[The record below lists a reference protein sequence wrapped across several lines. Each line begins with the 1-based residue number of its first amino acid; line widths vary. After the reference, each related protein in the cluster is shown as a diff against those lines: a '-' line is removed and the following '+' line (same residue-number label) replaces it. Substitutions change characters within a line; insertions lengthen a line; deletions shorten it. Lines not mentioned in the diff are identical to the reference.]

1 MQDPF
6 ENIQDK
12 ERAAELI
19 AGHLGGSLSDVEK
32 KELEEW
38 IGASE
43 WHRAYYEQCLD
54 PAALHQ
60 MMTDYRKAAD
70 LEDDLRGAIRR
81 RLGNSANPIY
91 FLRNIWFRAAAAII
105 IISITGVYF
114 WYKGP
119 SRHAVIATRQAEPIP
134 PGRQGA
140 ILTLAD
146 GSQLTLDSLPNGIVA
161 EQNGSQASVKDGQL
175 AYRAGGVA
183 ATTAATYN
191 TITTPRGRQYQM
203 TLPDGTKV
211 WLNAASRITFPTA
224 FTGAERKVTVVGEA
238 YFEVA
243 RHADKPFIVSAGG
256 AGIEV
261 LGTSFN
267 INAYGDESNVKATLL
282 EGSVKVVPS
291 GDGPS
296 KTGVVLKPGQ
306 QAILNGELQVNANV
320 NTEQV
325 IAWKNGL
332 FYFNSTGIAAVM
344 QQLSRWYDIDV
355 RYEGKVPDIRV
366 SGKMDNGLNLN
377 EILEFLTKMEVK
389 QRLVGRT
396 VIISDN

>member
-6 ENIQDK
+6 ENIQDR
-12 ERAAELI
+12 ERAAVLI
-19 AGHLGGSLSDVEK
+19 AGHLQGSLSDMEK

-38 IGASE
+38 IGAAE

-54 PAALHQ
+54 PTALHQ
-60 MMTDYRKAAD
+60 MMTDYRKAAN
-70 LEDDLRGAIRR
+70 LEDDLRATIRH
-81 RLGNSANPIY
+81 RLGNGASPIY
-91 FLRNIWFRAAAAII
+91 LLRKIWFRAAAAII
-105 IISITGVYF
+105 IILITGVYF

-119 SRHAVIATRQAEPIP
+119 SHHPAIATRQAQPIP

-146 GSQLTLDSLPNGIVA
+146 GRQLTLDSLSNGIVA

-175 AYRAGGVA
+175 AYHPEGAA
-183 ATTAATYN
+183 ATTTETYN

-224 FTGAERKVTVVGEA
+224 FTGAERKVTISGEA

-267 INAYGDESNVKATLL
+267 INAYSDESTVKATLL
-282 EGSVKVVPS
+282 EGSIKVVPS
-291 GDGPS
+291 KDGSS

-306 QAILNGELQVNANV
+306 QAIVNDQLQVNADINI
-320 NTEQV
+320 EQV

-332 FYFNSTGIAAVM
+332 FYFNSTGIATVM

-366 SGKMDNGLNLN
+366 SGKMDKGLNLN

-396 VIISDN
+396 VTISDN